1 MATETILMEAVK
13 RGGDRQELHE
23 IIREYSMKAAYRV
36 KQEGLNNNLIE
47 LIIEDP
53 SFKMSKEE
61 ILSIMDPKNFVGRA
75 PEQVVEFIN
84 E

>member
-1 MATETILMEAVK
+1 MKNFLYGYRNNTYGSCK

-36 KQEGLNNNLIE
+36 KHEGKDNNLIE
-47 LIIEDP
+47 LIINDD

-61 ILSIMDPKNFVGRA
+61 ILSIMDPKTL
-75 PEQVVEFIN
+75 
-84 E
+84 